1 MKKLPFIGSGVA
13 LVTPFTEDY
22 RIDYDTLSELIQ
34 MHIRHKTD
42 AIIVCGTTGEAST
55 LTDDEQEE
63 LISFSV
69 KCANGKIP
77 VIAGAGSNNTS
88 ALIIKAKRAENAG
101 ACAVLSV
108 TPFYNKAN
116 LCGITA
122 HYESL
127 AQAIDIPIIIYNV
140 PSRTGMSIPVEALS
154 RLAKIDN
161 IVGIKESS
169 GNVAFASKIRYLVP
183 DIGIYSGNDD
193 IAVPV
198 MALGGVGVISV
209 CANIFPDRVHDM
221 CSLMHDGKT
230 ADAAKLQNELCVVNE
245 KLFCEVNPI
254 PVKNAMNAL
263 GYSVGKTRLPLGEMD
278 KKKFDDMMK
287 VLYDY
292 GAERLS

>member
-13 LVTPFTEDY
+13 LVTPFTEDN

-116 LCGITA
+116 LSGITA

-140 PSRTGMSIPVEALS
+140 PSRTGMSIPVEAFS
-154 RLAKIDN
+154 RLAEIDN

-169 GNVAFASKIRYLVP
+169 GNVAFVSKIRHLVP
-183 DIGIYSGNDD
+183 DMGIYSGNDD

-209 CANIFPDRVHDM
+209 CANIFPDWVHEM
-221 CSLMHDGKT
+221 CSLMGVGKT
-230 ADAAKLQNELCVVNE
+230 ADAAKLQNELFGVNE

-263 GYSVGKTRLPLGEMD
+263 GYGVGKTRLPLGEMD
-278 KKKFDDMMK
+278 KNKFDDMMK

>member
-13 LVTPFTEDY
+13 LVTPFTEDN

-161 IVGIKESS
+161 IVGIKEAS
-169 GNVAFASKIRYLVP
+169 GNVAFVSKIRHLVP
-183 DIGIYSGNDD
+183 DMGIYSGNDD

-221 CSLMHDGKT
+221 CSLMGDGKT

-292 GAERLS
+292 GAERL

>member
-13 LVTPFTEDY
+13 LVTPFTEDN

-116 LCGITA
+116 L
-122 HYESL
+122 
-127 AQAIDIPIIIYNV
+127 D
-140 PSRTGMSIPVEALS
+140 R
-154 RLAKIDN
+154 K
-161 IVGIKESS
+161 
-169 GNVAFASKIRYLVP
+169 
-183 DIGIYSGNDD
+183 
-193 IAVPV
+193 
-198 MALGGVGVISV
+198 SV
-209 CANIFPDRVHDM
+209 V
-221 CSLMHDGKT
+221 
-230 ADAAKLQNELCVVNE
+230 
-245 KLFCEVNPI
+245 
-254 PVKNAMNAL
+254 
-263 GYSVGKTRLPLGEMD
+263 
-278 KKKFDDMMK
+278 
-287 VLYDY
+287 
-292 GAERLS
+292 